1 MAPHLVAGFVL
12 AVLPLI
18 AMPGASFTLLV
29 RHTTASGS
37 RAGLP
42 VVLGTVTGL
51 YTHAA
56 LAAAGLSA
64 LVLHASWA
72 VTGVRLAGAAYL
84 VGLGLWTWH
93 SPARSRAPAAR
104 GRGPYTQALL
114 GNVLNPK
121 AASIFLTLA
130 PQFVE
135 PGRPMWTQ
143 ILVLVTAQSLL
154 ITVWLGGWSL
164 VLGRA
169 RAAWQSARV
178 TGVLR
183 RLTAVTLVY
192 LGVRTATG

>member
-1 MAPHLVAGFVL
+1 MAPHLVTGFVL

-29 RHTTASGS
+29 RYTTTSGP
-37 RAGLP
+37 RAGPP
-42 VVLGTVTGL
+42 VILGTVTGL

-56 LAAAGLSA
+56 LAAVGLSA
-64 LVLHASWA
+64 LVMHASWA
-72 VTGVRLAGAAYL
+72 FTAVRLAGAAYL
-84 VGLGLWTWH
+84 IGLGLWTWH
-93 SPARSRAPAAR
+93 CPTRNVAPPARGQA
-104 GRGPYTQALL
+104 PYTQALL

-135 PGRPMWTQ
+135 PGRQLWPQ

-154 ITVWLGGWSL
+154 IAVWLGGWTL

-169 RAAWQSARV
+169 RQTWQSARW
-178 TGVLR
+178 TRTLR

-192 LGVRTATG
+192 LAVRTATG

>member
-1 MAPHLVAGFVL
+1 MAPHLVAGFLL

-29 RHTTASGS
+29 RHVATIGP
-37 RAGLP
+37 RAGPP
-42 VVLGTVTGL
+42 VILGTVTGL
-51 YTHAA
+51 YVHAA
-56 LAAAGLSA
+56 LAAVGLSA
-64 LVLHASWA
+64 LVMHASWA
-72 VTGVRLAGAAYL
+72 FTAVRLVGAAYL
-84 VGLGLWTWH
+84 IGLGLWTWH
-93 SPARSRAPAAR
+93 IPRRSVAAPAR
-104 GRGPYTQALL
+104 GQGPYVQALL

-135 PGRPMWTQ
+135 PGRPLWPQ
-143 ILVLVTAQSLL
+143 ILALVTAQSLL
-154 ITVWLGGWSL
+154 VGVWLGGWSL

-169 RAAWQSARV
+169 RRVWQSGRF
-178 TGVLR
+178 TRTLR

>member
-1 MAPHLVAGFVL
+1 MAPHLVAGFLL

-29 RHTTASGS
+29 RHVATIGP
-37 RAGLP
+37 RAGPP
-42 VVLGTVTGL
+42 VILGTVTGL
-51 YTHAA
+51 YVHAA
-56 LAAAGLSA
+56 LAAVGLSA
-64 LVLHASWA
+64 LVMHASWA
-72 VTGVRLAGAAYL
+72 FTAVRLVGAAYL
-84 VGLGLWTWH
+84 IGLGLWTWH
-93 SPARSRAPAAR
+93 IPRRSVAAPAR
-104 GRGPYTQALL
+104 GRGPYVQALL

-135 PGRPMWTQ
+135 PGRPLWPQ
-143 ILVLVTAQSLL
+143 ILALVTAQSLL
-154 ITVWLGGWSL
+154 VGVWLGGWSL

-169 RAAWQSARV
+169 RRVWQSGRF
-178 TGVLR
+178 TRTLR